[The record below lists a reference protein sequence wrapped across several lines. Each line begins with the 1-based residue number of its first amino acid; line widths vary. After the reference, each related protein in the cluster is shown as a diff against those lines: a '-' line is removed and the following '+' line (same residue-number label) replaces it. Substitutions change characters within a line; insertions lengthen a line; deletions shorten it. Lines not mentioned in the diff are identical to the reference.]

1 MSKNK
6 ERNSVD
12 KTVGTFLQVDTFT
25 MFENKTVELKAIHT
39 SHIISMQMNKN
50 LNFTALMMIKTTMA

>member
-1 MSKNK
+1 
-6 ERNSVD
+6 
-12 KTVGTFLQVDTFT
+12 
-25 MFENKTVELKAIHT
+25 MFENKAVELNVIHT